1 MKKVKK
7 ILFLFLIIGCASNLK
22 NETELGDAP
31 TQMKSKIEEV
41 AATPPPAA
49 SISPTAQAPLAV
61 TAKDGGK
68 ATSSKAKVVV
78 RKAQPGFVDK
88 WPFGLGEKTTFVV
101 RYGPI
106 EGGKATIEVAPVKK
120 LDGELVLHYVAKV
133 KSHKFFD
140 LFYKV
145 EDTLQTWVRLK
156 DHLPLRQ
163 EISQNESGEWGRRVV
178 LFDQKTKR
186 KHFYSSTTRPGKPMK
201 IVDEKMSLFHNP
213 QDMFGAYFFGRFVK
227 DPQKITF
234 PVHDR
239 FKHWNNEYVFDGKEE
254 VKTKAGTFM
263 CNRYKV
269 FPRVQGNL
277 EPKGAALVWLT
288 DDERRIMT
296 KFNVKIRIGSITGDL
311 VEYVPGTPWAWPLPE
326 FVTPL
331 NLDPAKL
338 VDHTI

>member
-1 MKKVKK
+1 M
-7 ILFLFLIIGCASNLK
+7 GCASNLK
-22 NETELGDAP
+22 DEKELGEAP
-31 TQMKSKIEEV
+31 TQMTSKIEEV
-41 AATPPPAA
+41 LSTPAPTTVA
-49 SISPTAQAPLAV
+49 SPTA
-61 TAKDGGK
+61 
-68 ATSSKAKVVV
+68 SSSTPGKVVTNGKLTLNKKV
-78 RKAQPGFVDK
+78 PPPRKAQPGFVDK
-88 WPFGLGEKTTFVV
+88 WPFGLGEKTTYIV

-133 KSHKFFD
+133 KSHKVFE

-178 LFDQKTKR
+178 LFNQKLKQQ
-186 KHFYSSTTRPGKPMK
+186 HFYSSTTRPGKPLK
-201 IVDEKMSLFHNP
+201 IVDEKRTLYHNP

-277 EPKGAALVWLT
+277 EPKGAAFVWLT
-288 DDERRIMT
+288 DDDRRIMT

-311 VEYVPGTPWAWPLPE
+311 IEYKPGTPWTWPLPE

-331 NLDPAKL
+331 NLDPSKL
-338 VDHTI
+338 VDMTI